1 MTLTNIYKSRT
12 VWTFVVLF
20 IVNGI
25 TGVRELLPGFWLP
38 LVDVVLTLAG
48 IYFRA
53 KPKVKE

>member
-1 MTLTNIYKSRT
+1 MNILNFYKSRT
-12 VWTFVVLF
+12 VWTFVILF

-25 TGVRELLPGFWLP
+25 AGIRELLPGFWLP

-48 IYFRA
+48 IYFRV